1 MPRDLAIS
9 NGRLLVMF
17 DRQYRI
23 RDLYFPHVG
32 KENHSPA
39 AVRPGIRPSVARTAR

>member
-1 MPRDLAIS
+1 MPRDLALS

-23 RDLYFPHVG
+23 RDLYC
-32 KENHSPA
+32 PA
-39 AVRPGIRPSVARTAR
+39 CGQTVRPTERRADRRMVVSPT

>member
-23 RDLYFPHVG
+23 RDLYLC
-32 KENHSPA
+32 
-39 AVRPGIRPSVARTAR
+39 PSCGQARHPTERRSDRQIAMSEA